1 MPAKPN
7 QTKPNHYFKKQD
19 KKCFKYN
26 KTGGR
31 GRRSEGGKKRK
42 RGEKGFTTK
51 YANRNVEENDQ
62 KYQSAKEKEKNA
74 DKCCACPDCEIT
86 S

>member
-31 GRRSEGGKKRK
+31 RRRSEGGKKRGG
-42 RGEKGFTTK
+42 RGGRRGLQPSMPTEM
-51 YANRNVEENDQ
+51 
-62 KYQSAKEKEKNA
+62 
-74 DKCCACPDCEIT
+74 
-86 S
+86 

>member
-7 QTKPNHYFKKQD
+7 QTKPNHYFKKLD

-31 GRRSEGGKKRK
+31 GRRSEGGKKRGG
-42 RGEKGFTTK
+42 RRALHPSMPTEM
-51 YANRNVEENDQ
+51 
-62 KYQSAKEKEKNA
+62 
-74 DKCCACPDCEIT
+74 
-86 S
+86 